1 MSHSRENH
9 FMDRSCHRAIVL
21 FFVAGMFFAAATVRA
36 QSAPGDRIILPL
48 ELVAGRPATL
58 GVLTPNGRVEA
69 DAKILLSNGD
79 TLITDESGRAHFL
92 APAKSGILYAHV
104 QGTEISAA
112 SDVRPGE
119 GAADLQVKAVP
130 RLTRMEGQL
139 RIRGSSFEGDADR
152 NQVRLGRERAF
163 VLAASPVELVILPPP
178 VSKPG
183 AARLDLEADAQII
196 STQVTLIQVEATPQ
210 NILPEKKMKIAIHVF
225 GTEESV
231 RLELHNI
238 SPEIVAFAH
247 GNNIGLRTSG
257 GRDNTAKIQAKGLR
271 TGEFSFSIRLAPE
284 FQTEGIPVAC
294 DFLDAAMKMTP
305 AAEKNLFENVLRKLK
320 KQKPNVSAVRRE
332 LQRLTPVGHSRDSA
346 ALIFAAQ
353 EALFAME

>member
-1 MSHSRENH
+1 M
-9 FMDRSCHRAIVL
+9 FL
-21 FFVAGMFFAAATVRA
+21 VAGIFLAAAAVRG
-36 QSAPGDRIILPL
+36 QSAHGDRIILPL

-58 GVLTPNGRVEA
+58 GMLTPDGRVEP
-69 DAKILLSNGD
+69 DAKILLSNGE
-79 TLITDESGRAHFL
+79 TLTTDESGRAHFL
-92 APAKSGILYAHV
+92 APSKSGILYAHV
-104 QGTEISAA
+104 LGTEISAA

-119 GAADLQVKAVP
+119 GAADLQVKVAP

-139 RIRGSSFEGDADR
+139 RIRGSGFEGDADR

-163 VLAASPVELVILPPP
+163 VLAASPVELVILPPAA
-178 VSKPG
+178 SMPG
-183 AARLDLEADAQII
+183 AAKLNLEADGQVI

-210 NILPEKKMKIAIHVF
+210 NIPPEKKMKIAIHVL

-231 RLELHNI
+231 RLELHNL
-238 SPEIVAFAH
+238 SPEIVAFEH

-257 GRDNTAKIQAKGLR
+257 GRDNAAKIQAQGLR
-271 TGEFSFSIRLAPE
+271 AGEFSFAVRFAPE
-284 FQTEGIPVAC
+284 FQTAGIPVAC

-320 KQKPNVSAVRRE
+320 KQKPNVPAVRRE
-332 LQRLTPVGHSRDSA
+332 LQRVTPVGHSGDSA

-353 EALFAME
+353 EAVFGMD

>member
-1 MSHSRENH
+1 MY
-9 FMDRSCHRAIVL
+9 RSCHKPIVL
-21 FFVAGMFFAAATVRA
+21 FLVAGIFLATATVRA
-36 QSAPGDRIILPL
+36 QSAHEDRIILPL

-58 GVLTPNGRVEA
+58 GVLTPDGRVEP
-69 DAKILLSNGD
+69 DARILLSSGE
-79 TLITDESGRAHFL
+79 TLTTDESGRAHFL

-104 QGTEISAA
+104 RGTEISAA
-112 SDVRPGE
+112 SDVRPDGDAP
-119 GAADLQVKAVP
+119 GLQVKVAP
-130 RLTRMEGQL
+130 RLARMEGQL
-139 RIRGSSFEGDADR
+139 RIRGSGFEGDADR
-152 NQVRLGRERAF
+152 NQVKLGRERAL

-183 AARLDLEADAQII
+183 AAKLNLEADGQAT
-196 STQVTLIQVEATPQ
+196 STQVTLIQVEAAPQ
-210 NILPEKKMKIAIHVF
+210 SIPPEKKMKLSIHVL

-231 RLELHNI
+231 RLQLHDI

-257 GRDNTAKIQAKGLR
+257 GRDNAAKIQVKGLR
-271 TGEFSFSIRLAPE
+271 AGEFSFSIRLAPE

-320 KQKPNVSAVRRE
+320 KQKPNVPAVRRE
-332 LQRLTPVGHSRDSA
+332 LQDLTPAGDSGNSA

-353 EALFAME
+353 EALFGME